1 MVRLFYSHRQIM
13 TQPAQSAESATVY
26 LTPAQ
31 RRRGLTAVLLGMLVI
46 GINVGLINPLIALN
60 LEARGISTTFNGINA
75 AVPYVAA
82 ILFAPLVPRLARR
95 MGLLG
100 VLFLSGAIDIAVIL
114 AFTLS
119 DDTWVWLGLRFLM
132 GLGMLFHWVGS
143 EIWVNAAVTDANRG
157 KILGLNGALFSA
169 GMICGPLILGMVG
182 TAGALPFY
190 LCAGLIIL
198 AMSPLLF
205 AFGTAPDARGSHKT
219 DLIATVRAAPTP
231 MAGALLEGIIFVA
244 LFVQLPIYGVRSG
257 MIEADAVTLLSALV
271 IGGTIA
277 PIGIGWLADH
287 MDRRLLLIG
296 CGAVTLGAILML
308 PVVFGST
315 WMTWA
320 LLMVWGGAGAGF
332 YTVGLVR
339 LGEKFSAAQL
349 GAATAAF
356 VMATHIG
363 SLTGPV
369 IAGIGM
375 DLWDPDGFI
384 VAMAVSAAAFLAF
397 AIWRYL
403 KSDEDRPV
411 T

>member
-1 MVRLFYSHRQIM
+1 M
-13 TQPAQSAESATVY
+13 TVQTQTTDLS
-26 LTPAQ
+26 LTPSQ
-31 RRRGLTAVLLGMLVI
+31 RRRGLTAVLVGMMVI
-46 GINVGLINPLIALN
+46 GVNVGLFNPLIALN
-60 LEARGISTTFNGINA
+60 LEARGVSTTLNGINA
-75 AVPYVAA
+75 AVPFVAA

-100 VLFLSGAIDIAVIL
+100 ILFFSGAIDIAVIL

-169 GMICGPLILGMVG
+169 GMICGPLVLGMIG
-182 TAGALPFY
+182 TDGHLPFY
-190 LCAGLIIL
+190 ISACLIVA

-205 AFGTAPDARGSHKT
+205 AFGTVPDAKGSHET
-219 DLIATVRAAPTP
+219 NLLATVRAAPTP

-257 MIEADAVTLLSALV
+257 LIEADAVSLLSALV
-271 IGGTIA
+271 IGGTVA
-277 PIGIGWLADH
+277 PVGIGWLADR

-296 CGAVTLGAILML
+296 CGFVTLAAILLL
-308 PVVFGST
+308 PVVFHTT
-315 WMTWA
+315 WLTWV
-320 LLMVWGGAGAGF
+320 LLMVWGGAGSGF

-363 SLTGPV
+363 SLAGPV
-369 IAGIGM
+369 VAGVGM
-375 DLWDPDGFI
+375 DLWNPDGF
-384 VAMAVSAAAFLAF
+384 VAAMAISTILFLAF
-397 AIWRYL
+397 AIWRYIA
-403 KSDEDRPV
+403 SDEDAPSLRTPSSAA
-411 T
+411 TKSEAD

>member
-1 MVRLFYSHRQIM
+1 M
-13 TQPAQSAESATVY
+13 TQVTPAAESTTVS
-26 LTPAQ
+26 LTPSQ

-60 LEARGISTTFNGINA
+60 LESRGISTTFNGINA
-75 AVPYVAA
+75 AMPYIAA

-169 GMICGPLILGMVG
+169 GMICGPLILGLIG
-182 TAGALPFY
+182 TVGALPFY
-190 LCAGLIIL
+190 LCACLIIL

-219 DLIATVRAAPTP
+219 NLIATVRAAPTP

-257 MIEADAVTLLSALV
+257 MIEVDAINLLAALV

-277 PIGIGWLADH
+277 PLGIGWLADH

-296 CGAVTLGAILML
+296 CGAVTLAAILML

-384 VAMAVSAAAFLAF
+384 VAMAISATAFLVF
-397 AIWRYL
+397 AIWRYRV
-403 KSDEDRPV
+403 SDEDRPV
-411 T
+411 S